1 MNVHEITV
9 GPVSTGS
16 TGGSGDTIPNST
28 ANSGHVPVTTYMT
41 DSQGRLVPVSM
52 VKAIDKLRD
61 ELVRKLVRRAEE
73 ASRTLRIFKED
84 AFSEINAFCELSAQ
98 EYDRLVGGAKGNI
111 SLVSY
116 DGRFKVCRAVAE
128 NLAFDERLQVAK
140 ELIDECIH
148 EWSGGSRPE
157 IMVLINDAFQVD
169 RKGMVNTK
177 RIMSLRK
184 FNIEDARWQKAMA
197 AINDS
202 LTVESSSIYLRVYE
216 RVEGT
221 DQWRQLPLDLASV

>member
-1 MNVHEITV
+1 MENQTEQQAVI
-9 GPVSTGS
+9 
-16 TGGSGDTIPNST
+16 
-28 ANSGHVPVTTYMT
+28 VPTEWVK

-52 VKAIDKLRD
+52 VKEIDKLRD
-61 ELVRKLVRRAEE
+61 ELVKKVFRRAEE
-73 ASRTLRIFKED
+73 VSLALGRFKSES
-84 AFSEINAFCELSAQ
+84 FSEIEAFCQLSAQ
-98 EYDRLVGGAKGNI
+98 EYDRTMGGSKGNI
-111 SLVSY
+111 TLVSY
-116 DGRFKVCRAVAE
+116 DGRFKVCRAIAE

-157 IMVLINDAFQVD
+157 LMVLINDAFQVD
-169 RKGMVNTK
+169 RKGFVNTK
-177 RIMSLRK
+177 RILSLRK
-184 FNIEDARWQKAMA
+184 FNIEDVRWQKAMM

-221 DQWRQLPLDLASV
+221 DQWRQLSLDLAGV

>member
-1 MNVHEITV
+1 MNAHEITA
-9 GPVSTGS
+9 GPVSA
-16 TGGSGDTIPNST
+16 GDTIPM
-28 ANSGHVPVTTYMT
+28 TTYMT
-41 DSQGRLVPVSM
+41 DSQGRLVPTSM
-52 VKAIDKLRD
+52 VKPIDKLRD

-116 DGRFKVCRAVAE
+116 DGRFKVCRAISE

-140 ELIDECIH
+140 GLIDECIH

-184 FNIEDARWQKAMA
+184 FNIEDSRWQKAMA

>member
-1 MNVHEITV
+1 MTAINAVPMTD
-9 GPVSTGS
+9 GS
-16 TGGSGDTIPNST
+16 TQQPVI
-28 ANSGHVPVTTYMT
+28 VPTEWMK

-52 VKAIDKLRD
+52 VKEIDKLRD
-61 ELVRKLVRRAEE
+61 ELVRKVVRKAQD

-84 AFSEINAFCELSAQ
+84 AFSEISAFCALSAQ
-98 EYDRLVGGAKGNI
+98 EYDRLLGGAKGNI

-116 DGRFKVCRAVAE
+116 DGRFKVCRAIAE

-148 EWSGGSRPE
+148 EWSGGTRPE
-157 IMVLINDAFQVD
+157 LMVLINDAFQVD
-169 RKGMVNTK
+169 RKGMVNSK
-177 RIMSLRK
+177 RILSLRK